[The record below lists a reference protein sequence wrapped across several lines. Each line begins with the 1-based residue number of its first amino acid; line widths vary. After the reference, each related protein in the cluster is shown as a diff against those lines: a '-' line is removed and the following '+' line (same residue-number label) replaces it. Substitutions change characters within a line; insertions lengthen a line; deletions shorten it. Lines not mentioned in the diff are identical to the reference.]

1 MNIYLAETLYSLGF
15 TYRHYQENIYKGM
28 LFQIGDEEYVVGGNT
43 ESDISDAEAQKIK
56 SGVWIPSAQH
66 LIEWLQDNDFAFQI
80 NFEQNLIAIACK
92 DTITNTEYS
101 SESPDLETSLFSIIR
116 KILKKKERIFDYKE
130 KICGEIVKK

>member
-1 MNIYLAETLYSLGF
+1 MRIFVKEIFLL
-15 TYRHYQENIYKGM
+15 
-28 LFQIGDEEYVVGGNT
+28 V
-43 ESDISDAEAQKIK
+43 
-56 SGVWIPSAQH
+56 
-66 LIEWLQDNDFAFQI
+66 
-80 NFEQNLIAIACK
+80 QNLIVIACK